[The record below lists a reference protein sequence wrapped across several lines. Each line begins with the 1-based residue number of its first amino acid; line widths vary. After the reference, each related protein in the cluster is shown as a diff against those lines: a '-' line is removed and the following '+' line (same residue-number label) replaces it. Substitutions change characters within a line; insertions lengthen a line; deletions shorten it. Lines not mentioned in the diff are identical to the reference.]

1 MKKDH
6 LIKVNEFY
14 LYYMG
19 KDIEMLERSLQL
31 RPKQRK
37 ARAMLK
43 DLYER
48 RDKYI
53 AGIAELEKLGS

>member
-1 MKKDH
+1 MAKDH

-19 KDIEMLERSLQL
+19 KDIEMLERSLL
-31 RPKQRK
+31 LKPKQRK
-37 ARAMLK
+37 TRAMLN

-48 RDKYI
+48 RAKYK
-53 AGIAELEKLGS
+53 ARIAELEMLE